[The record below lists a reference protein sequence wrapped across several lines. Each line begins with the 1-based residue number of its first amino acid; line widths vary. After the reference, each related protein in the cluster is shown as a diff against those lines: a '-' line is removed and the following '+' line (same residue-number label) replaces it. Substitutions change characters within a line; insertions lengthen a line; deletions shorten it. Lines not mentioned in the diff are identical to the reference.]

1 MTATPSA
8 AQSPRNGHN
17 TAQFNGPP
25 FGIIPRWVARLDL
38 TGCEHRVLLVI
49 ACHARKET
57 RIAQLSIETIAD
69 EVNLD
74 RRNVQR
80 AIRQLEVKGVL
91 KRLLGGGRGRSSE
104 YQIIFKRAA
113 DATNSVNDAA
123 VPDAD
128 DTGNSINDAAVFGR
142 ETASF
147 SDLNSVTNAAPTE
160 SEQKERT
167 PPLGESRARGGG
179 FRIIGSMKNQGVLLL
194 PINGDGDRMAPLRRY
209 NPSAELVDWARELY
223 GISALDERVLGEFI
237 DWHIEHDNLPR
248 NIEAIEAAYR
258 RWIRREA
265 RFVQQSRHRPQEHGN
280 LAEAESEAAAEAVRR
295 LRAMRAN
302 GAGQ

>member
-1 MTATPSA
+1 
-8 AQSPRNGHN
+8 
-17 TAQFNGPP
+17 
-25 FGIIPRWVARLDL
+25 
-38 TGCEHRVLLVI
+38 
-49 ACHARKET
+49 
-57 RIAQLSIETIAD
+57 
-69 EVNLD
+69 
-74 RRNVQR
+74 
-80 AIRQLEVKGVL
+80 LEVKGVL
-91 KRLLGGGRGRSSE
+91 RRLLGGGRARSSE

-123 VPDAD
+123 VSNAD
-128 DTGNSINDAAVFGR
+128 DAGNSINDAAVFGR

-160 SEQKERT
+160 SEQRERT
-167 PPLGESRARGGG
+167 PPLGESRAREGED
-179 FRIIGSMKNQGVLLL
+179 FSNDWLDEKQGVLLL
-194 PINGDGDRMAPLRRY
+194 PINGGGDRMEPLRRY
-209 NPSAELVDWARELY
+209 NPSAELVAWARELY

-280 LAEAESEAAAEAVRR
+280 VAEAESEAAVEAVRR